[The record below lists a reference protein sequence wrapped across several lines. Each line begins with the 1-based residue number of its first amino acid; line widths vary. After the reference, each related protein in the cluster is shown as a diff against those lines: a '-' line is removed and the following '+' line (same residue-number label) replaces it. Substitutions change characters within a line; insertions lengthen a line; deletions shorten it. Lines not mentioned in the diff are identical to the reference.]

1 MRRFWARFLALSSSV
16 LLLLLLTACGGDDN
30 TNTVG
35 PPASVTLVPQPS
47 VSLSPGDVLQMA
59 VSVLDAQQRTVL
71 NSPVTFSSSNPRI
84 QIANSGAI
92 CAGTWLDGSGNPSLT
107 SPIVCRP
114 VGSLGGTNDPAL
126 DANGITA
133 NVTAAA
139 GGITSNVVNAFVHLR
154 VTSVR
159 INLVSTPPAAGCLK
173 QGETLQFNA
182 EAFNGTTPITQSV
195 GNINWQVLNGQVA
208 SAAPLT
214 TLGKAGG
221 SDPTTVTALRPGI
234 TQIIAIANSISPVN
248 STPATFTECPI
259 ARFDIT
265 PAPPINLSGPNA
277 TQQMTVAAIDT
288 TGATVSNPAPTITWA
303 ANPTGAAIVNGAG
316 LVTGQSPGTA
326 SVVAACIPAGC
337 NIGLESV
344 YSAVVPV
351 TVAGDTSTTV
361 YAASTTGSS
370 LVPISTSNNTAGTA
384 LTFPNNMTPNSLRFG
399 PNGSRAFLG
408 SATGLIIIDATNNS
422 LVGTVPAAPGKVVA
436 VTPDSSQVIIADAA
450 ADLVR
455 VFNNNGST
463 VTNFV
468 ADLDAASAAA
478 AFSPDG
484 SKAYIV
490 SGSKLFVLTS
500 TAISTLTLSGS
511 ASDVSFSADGNAAY
525 VSDSNFTRVLTCNN
539 SIATGPAAAADFLA
553 AVPRGGLMLGAS
565 DTHIQ
570 AFDVTVTPA
579 SSSASACPTV
589 AEPALISHAAPSTA
603 DPNQLIV
610 TPDSSTAFV
619 TSTDRT
625 GSVLAYDMGADASAG
640 VVSTIALS
648 GSAGTTTGGVT
659 LDSKKLYVGG
669 TDNKVHVVDIVAGT
683 ETTTVDM
690 GTMTPDLVAVRPR

>member
-1 MRRFWARFLALSSSV
+1 MRRFWARYLALSSSV

-84 QIANSGAI
+84 QIANSGAL

-126 DANGITA
+126 DANGIAA
-133 NVTAAA
+133 NVTATA

-159 INLVSTPPAAGCLK
+159 INLVSTPPPNGCVK

-234 TQIIAIANSISPVN
+234 TQIIAIANSINQVN
-248 STPATFTECPI
+248 STPATFTECPV

-265 PAPPINLSGPNA
+265 PAPPINLSAPNA

-303 ANPTGAAIVNGAG
+303 ANPSGAATVNSAG
-316 LVTGQSPGTA
+316 LVTAISPGTA

-337 NIGLESV
+337 NIGLEPV

-370 LVPISTSNNTAGTA
+370 LVPITTSNNTAGTA

-408 SATGLIIIDATNNS
+408 SATGLIIIDTTNNS

-478 AFSPDG
+478 AFTPDG

-500 TAISTLTLSGS
+500 SSISTLTLSGS
-511 ASDVSFSADGNAAY
+511 ASDLSFSADGNVAY

-553 AVPRGGLMLGAS
+553 AVPRGGLMLGTS
-565 DTHIQ
+565 DTHIH

-589 AEPALISHAAPSTA
+589 AEPALVSHAAPSTA
-603 DPNQLIV
+603 DPNQLIM

-625 GSVLAYDMGADASAG
+625 GSVLAYDVGADASAG

-669 TDNKVHVVDIVAGT
+669 TDNKVHVVDIATGA
-683 ETTTVDM
+683 ETATVDL
-690 GTMTPDLVAVRPR
+690 TFLPDLVAVRPR